1 MIILPL
7 LEGFGRPQYL
17 HYRHDMLYRCTCVN
31 PNFQNVN
38 PPKFTDH
45 GSCKLEVDQPP
56 FRWIAIPHVNL
67 KLTRKFKP
75 TIRIV
80 NVHTFS
86 IVVFCFWSNVFP
98 LCTKWLAF
106 WPTKT
111 WFQCP
116 TRRTKNQSKVAEN
129 LSGVIGDEE
138 PSNSALSVASCRSTP
153 QKKVCDDAL
162 TLAIRSYGCF
172 QK

>member
-1 MIILPL
+1 MITLPL
-7 LEGFGRPQYL
+7 LEGFLRPQYL
-17 HYRHDMLYRCTCVN
+17 HYRHDMLYRCTYVN

-56 FRWIAIPHVNL
+56 CRWIAIPHVNL

-86 IVVFCFWSNVFP
+86 IVVFLFLVQSFAFVYKMVF
-98 LCTKWLAF
+98 LFAF

-111 WFQCP
+111 WFPCP

-153 QKKVCDDAL
+153 PKKRFV
-162 TLAIRSYGCF
+162 TMP
-172 QK
+172 